1 MSSIVVY
8 FSHTGENYS
17 KDGIK
22 DLKEGHVDILAHII
36 ADELNAPLFRL
47 VPLVPYPHDY
57 QSTVRRA
64 KEEYDSGAR
73 PAFDET
79 NMPENWFGSF
89 PRVVATF
96 LDKVD
101 LDGKAIHPF
110 VTSGGSGIS
119 FSDREI
125 KSFEPFADL
134 CKGLA
139 VDGDKVQDARP
150 LVAKWLGK

>member
-17 KDGIK
+17 EDGIK

-47 VPLVPYPHDY
+47 VPLVRYPHDY

-79 NMPENWFGSF
+79 NMPDFAQYSDIYLFEFCNIIRNNIILQFS
-89 PRVVATF
+89 RNIIRITA
-96 LDKVD
+96 DN
-101 LDGKAIHPF
+101 
-110 VTSGGSGIS
+110 TSHFKIRSC
-119 FSDREI
+119 
-125 KSFEPFADL
+125 L
-134 CKGLA
+134 
-139 VDGDKVQDARP
+139 
-150 LVAKWLGK
+150 